1 MKVINLKNKISCM
14 FVVILALF
22 VGVVLYNRYFNNIV
36 KSFPANQNVSNNL
49 PLKTMEQNRL
59 FCVKNCE
66 GKVNYE
72 QCIQYCEQ

>member
-1 MKVINLKNKISCM
+1 MKVINLKNKIGCM
-14 FVVILALF
+14 CVVILALF

-36 KSFPANQNVSNNL
+36 KSLPANQNVSNNL